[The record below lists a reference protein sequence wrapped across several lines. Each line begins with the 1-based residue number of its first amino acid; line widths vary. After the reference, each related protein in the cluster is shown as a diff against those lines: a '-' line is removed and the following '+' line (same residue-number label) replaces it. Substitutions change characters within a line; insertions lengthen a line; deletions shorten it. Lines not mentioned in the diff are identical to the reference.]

1 MIRYPPEKDSM
12 PLKRFLTL
20 HGEEFSKK
28 HPAIFETICEE
39 LVWKLKWQLDNL
51 ASQKLLI
58 DLVGQP
64 SLLTP
69 VAFARGFL
77 YTADDTYRAN
87 FIKYGYKEAIE
98 EGLKEEYHD
107 GGRKLWEVMVSTVSK
122 SILWRVSKRYYSS

>member
-1 MIRYPPEKDSM
+1 M

-28 HPAIFETICEE
+28 HPAIFKTICEA
-39 LVWKLKWQLDNL
+39 LVWRLRWQLDNL

-58 DLVGQP
+58 DLVGQA

-77 YTADDTYRAN
+77 HVALVMGTELTLSSMVT
-87 FIKYGYKEAIE
+87 KKP
-98 EGLKEEYHD
+98 LKR
-107 GGRKLWEVMVSTVSK
+107 G
-122 SILWRVSKRYYSS
+122 

>member
-1 MIRYPPEKDSM
+1 M

-39 LVWKLKWQLDNL
+39 LVVELRWRLDNL

-77 YTADDTYRAN
+77 YLLVILPELT
-87 FIKYGYKEAIE
+87 
-98 EGLKEEYHD
+98 LS
-107 GGRKLWEVMVSTVSK
+107 STVTK
-122 SILWRVSKRYYSS
+122 KPLKKG